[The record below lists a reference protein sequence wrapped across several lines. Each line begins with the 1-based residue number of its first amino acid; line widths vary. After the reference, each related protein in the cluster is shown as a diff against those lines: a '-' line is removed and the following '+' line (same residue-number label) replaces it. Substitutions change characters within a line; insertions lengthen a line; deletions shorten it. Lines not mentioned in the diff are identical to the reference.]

1 MSDNVDKLIRFADEL
16 VGIKYTGW
24 KGDGSDDHDAFFMV
38 DGVPSI
44 EFLREN
50 GVCCTSFINILR
62 QSIGSK
68 IPESDESCRGG
79 TLFWYT
85 YLKDKGVLNDFD
97 YTCDYPIG
105 TLFLRNYRDVK
116 DQGHVAILHSKNKD
130 NPTHLLYSRIIHA
143 SSDSNQFQDG
153 KPQVNTTILGYS
165 HFCYYGGEKGYYEYA
180 IYPNDWL
187 C

>member
-16 VGIKYTGW
+16 VGVKYTGW

-38 DGVPSI
+38 DGVPSTD
-44 EFLREN
+44 FLREN

-85 YLKDKGVLNDFD
+85 HLKEKGVLNDFD

-105 TLFLRNYRDVK
+105 TLFLRNFRSVD

-130 NPTHLLYSRIIHA
+130 NPVHLLYSRIIHA
-143 SSDSNQFQDG
+143 YCDLTHPLG
-153 KPQVNTTILGYS
+153 GQVDTTILGYS
-165 HFCYYGGEKGYYEYA
+165 HFCCYGGEKGYYEYA

-187 C
+187 Y